1 METFSHLVDIASEI
15 KPCGYILFYLNY
27 YCIYLKIQISLIVFP
42 FRYFCLVDENEKT
55 LTLAQY
61 K

>member
-15 KPCGYILFYLNY
+15 KPCGCILFYLNY
-27 YCIYLKIQISLIVFP
+27 LKIRISLIVFP
-42 FRYFCLVDENEKT
+42 FWYFCLVDKNEKT
-55 LTLAQY
+55 LMLAQY